1 MADRFNNRALSA
13 FTTLIAACSVF
24 LYLVSSTTT
33 TVTSLSTHQPHMADY
48 PILRNLRPPAG
59 AVACDR
65 WWECAGPKRYHVGFG
80 DHHSAQRMARWL
92 VRRSLCWRA
101 PPPTPP
107 RVTVV
112 GILTKPLAI
121 AAMPSLRPT
130 CFSRW
135 CLFLP
140 SSASLQRTRTTTEAS
155 QEQRTRSGANTS
167 PVALSMRTCHDVAH
181 TIR

>member
-107 RVTVV
+107 RGWNPYQASRNRSDAVTQTDMLQSVV
-112 GILTKPLAI
+112 LIFAFVCIPSTYAYYYGSLAG
-121 AAMPSLRPT
+121 AADSFGCEYLPCCSL
-130 CFSRW
+130 
-135 CLFLP
+135 
-140 SSASLQRTRTTTEAS
+140 
-155 QEQRTRSGANTS
+155 N
-167 PVALSMRTCHDVAH
+167 AH
-181 TIR
+181 VS